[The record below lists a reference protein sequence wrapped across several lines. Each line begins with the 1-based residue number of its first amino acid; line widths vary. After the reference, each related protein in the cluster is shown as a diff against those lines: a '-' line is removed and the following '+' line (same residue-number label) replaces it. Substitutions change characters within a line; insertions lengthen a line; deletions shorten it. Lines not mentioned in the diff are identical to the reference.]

1 MARLGMYDHLDSSYP
16 MSVTMSMRD
25 LADKV
30 AGVNYGWQRLL
41 SELVRQR
48 KRSPYYADP
57 KASGVAREYRD
68 HTDRLEALLE
78 DGFF

>member
-1 MARLGMYDHLDSSYP
+1 MARLGMYDHLENTDP
-16 MSVTMSMRD
+16 MVVTMSMRD

-30 AGVNYGWQRLL
+30 ARVNYGWQRLL

-57 KASGVAREYRD
+57 KSSNVNCEYRD

>member
-1 MARLGMYDHLDSSYP
+1 MARLGMYDHLDSSEP
-16 MSVTMSMRD
+16 ISVTVSMRD

-57 KASGVAREYRD
+57 SEYRD
-68 HTDRLEALLE
+68 HTDRLETLLE